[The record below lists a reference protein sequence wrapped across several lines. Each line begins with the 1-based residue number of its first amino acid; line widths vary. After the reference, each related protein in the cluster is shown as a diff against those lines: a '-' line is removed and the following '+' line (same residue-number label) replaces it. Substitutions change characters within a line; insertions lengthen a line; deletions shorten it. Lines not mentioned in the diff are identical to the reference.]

1 MTKPSDF
8 IMNTDYL
15 TLAQSGKYGFTAT
28 FPSETFAPG
37 NSYTRTRDFS
47 VPSIKGALDR
57 VLISQNGGNYVIG
70 SYYLIPYDDNVLK
83 SVSITVFRANS
94 STVRVRLF
102 VHVGGGEN
110 FVMPAQTIKV
120 KISCFQPP
128 NVF

>member
-1 MTKPSDF
+1 MKPSDF

-15 TLAQSGKYGFTAT
+15 ALAQSGKFEFTAT
-28 FPSETFAPG
+28 FPSETFAHG
-37 NSYTRTRDFS
+37 NSYSRERDFS
-47 VPSIKGALDR
+47 VPSTKGAIDR

-70 SYYLIPYDDNVLK
+70 NYYLIPYNSITDT
-83 SVSITVFRANS
+83 VSITVFRVNAN
-94 STVRVRLF
+94 TLRVRLYA
-102 VHVGGGEN
+102 HVGGSSD